1 MSNNRDYSS
10 IFDEQLYGPPK
21 LSAKSSQHPSKSNAT
36 KRPASS
42 TDRREPARS
51 APISKK
57 RPRTPE
63 YSDDDDD
70 GPRSYNI
77 MPARLNPRLFDTDI
91 RGFHPDQLFRRP
103 RYYERDENA
112 PESGSDSDDMED
124 LPMTIEEE
132 EERAER
138 IARMEDR
145 REKRN
150 EEERRRKRKERK
162 LAEEKRR

>member
-1 MSNNRDYSS
+1 
-10 IFDEQLYGPPK
+10 
-21 LSAKSSQHPSKSNAT
+21 
-36 KRPASS
+36 
-42 TDRREPARS
+42 
-51 APISKK
+51 
-57 RPRTPE
+57 
-63 YSDDDDD
+63 
-70 GPRSYNI
+70 
-77 MPARLNPRLFDTDI
+77 MPAHLNPRLFDTDL

-112 PESGSDSDDMED
+112 PESGSDSDDMGD

-145 REKRN
+145 REKKN

-162 LAEEKRR
+162 LAQEKRR